1 MFFKFLVEKRCSSCG
16 KLDRSYAFTS
26 PIKDS
31 KEVHCLCSASKGFYY
46 ETAYWL
52 RIIQS
57 IALSAIFIILSSALI
72 IVRSSGTLN
81 IDNNSIIKS
90 YRLSLNSK
98 EHKKRL
104 DKSLK
109 VEFVGLSDQSIVK
122 DFKTKSN

>member
-16 KLDRSYAFTS
+16 KLDRSYAFIS
-26 PIKDS
+26 CIKDS
-31 KEVHCLCSASKGFYY
+31 EDVHCLCSDSKGFYY
-46 ETAYWL
+46 ETAFWL

-57 IALSAIFIILSSALI
+57 IALSALFIILSSAII

-90 YRLSLNSK
+90 YRLSLNSM
-98 EHKKRL
+98 EHEKLL
-104 DKSLK
+104 DQSLK
-109 VEFVGLSDQSIVK
+109 VEFVGLSDQLIVK

>member
-72 IVRSSGTLN
+72 IVRSSDSLN
-81 IDNNSIIKS
+81 LDTNTIIKS
-90 YRLSLNSK
+90 YQLSLNSVK
-98 EHKKRL
+98 YKNPI
-104 DKSLK
+104 DKFLK
-109 VEFVGLSDQSIVK
+109 VRFVSLSE
-122 DFKTKSN
+122 